1 MFYDICL
8 ITRCIQGVSKQQLQN
23 NLGEME
29 AGTKGAVCRGARV
42 NIGDIDEMV
51 STLSSLKCVAKLS
64 ILCLPIIMIIEV
76 YFASDTQFLRS
87 VTPAIPITVTCIVW
101 ATGTNFPTHFG
112 RYINLKWYKIQR
124 SLVVTQH
131 RIITIIVNVQ
141 CNIPSYDIEYE
152 S

>member
-87 VTPAIPITVTCIVW
+87 VTPAIPITVTCIV
-101 ATGTNFPTHFG
+101 
-112 RYINLKWYKIQR
+112 
-124 SLVVTQH
+124 
-131 RIITIIVNVQ
+131 
-141 CNIPSYDIEYE
+141 
-152 S
+152 